1 MSVKFNATYSES
13 IVSASDINNIAPKAV
28 DAMKTLMSATG
39 EGNDFLG
46 WINLPR
52 DYDKEEFSRIK
63 KSAEFIKNNADV
75 LILI

>member
-39 EGNDFLG
+39 E
-46 WINLPR
+46 
-52 DYDKEEFSRIK
+52 
-63 KSAEFIKNNADV
+63 
-75 LILI
+75 